1 MTQRLTLPT
10 IALVLLA
17 LLAAP
22 AAPTRAA
29 TPKDV
34 DETVAK
40 AVKYLYQV
48 QQNGNWE
55 IVPSPVN
62 QDGPDV
68 KGKQWGGLTAMATY
82 ALLAAGENPQDPR
95 LAEAITWLLKQ
106 DTITGTY
113 ALGLRAQVWQFLPEK
128 HPQRSQIRAAVK
140 RDRDLLLNAM
150 HEKPGESFGFYGYF
164 PKQPNAYDRSNSQYA
179 VLGMWAAEQAGAEV
193 PTKFWEIQDQVWKK
207 AQNQDGGWE
216 YSGDSPSTATMTAAG
231 VATLFIT
238 QDYLLDLKKDCQ
250 GNVFNQNIEM
260 GIGWL
265 DRHITQL
272 LSGGSYY
279 GMYGVERI
287 GVASGRRYFGALDWY
302 KVGSESLVKSQ
313 KPDGAWGDE
322 NDHDNARK
330 VPNTCFALYF
340 LTRGRAPVL
349 MSKLEYTGTTREGKA
364 GPWNQRPRDLANF
377 SRWMTR
383 NFDNKFTN
391 WQVVNLKVEAQ
402 ELHDAPIL
410 YIAGNEPLNFSDAE
424 LAKLRQFAEQGGLIL
439 GNADCGNPKFVTGF
453 RALAKKLFPRYEFR
467 DLEQNHLILNAQQF
481 PASKWKRKPRVQG
494 LSNGVR
500 ELMVIAPQEDL
511 SKAWQTRSDKTK
523 EEVFQLGSNLY
534 LYSVKENLGRSKGD
548 TYIVTDT
555 GKGKPERSF
564 KVARLMLGDNAD
576 PEPGGWRRLANVL
589 KNSSLATLV
598 VDSVKPGEGKLA
610 GYKVAHW
617 TGTTKVK
624 LSPKAR
630 EEIVAFVNG
639 GGTLLVD
646 AAGGSADFADSATDA
661 LLEMFG
667 GEPVRKQLTQA
678 LPATHGL
685 YAMEGAKIES
695 FGYRNYARRRVL
707 GKLSAPR
714 VGAVDVGGRP
724 GVFFSR
730 EDLSGSLVGEPVD
743 GIVGYDPDTATA
755 IVRNV
760 LVYAETGGKGF
771 PPPPPPPPKEKDKE
785 KDKGKDAKDAK
796 DSKDASKK

>member
-1 MTQRLTLPT
+1 MKRRLPLLT
-10 IALVLLA
+10 IALLLPA

-22 AAPTRAA
+22 APARAA
-29 TPKDV
+29 SPKEV
-34 DETVAK
+34 DDAVAK

-55 IVPSPVN
+55 IVPQAVN

-95 LAEAITWLLKQ
+95 LAEAITWLLNH
-106 DTITGTY
+106 DNITGTY
-113 ALGLRAQVWQFLPEK
+113 AVGLRAQVWQFLPEK
-128 HPQRSQIRAAVK
+128 HPQRAQVRAAIK
-140 RDRDLLLNAM
+140 RDRDLLLGAM

-179 VLGMWAAEQAGAEV
+179 VLGIWAAEQAGAEV

-207 AQNQDGGWE
+207 SQNQDGGWE

-265 DRHITQL
+265 DRHINQL
-272 LSGGSYY
+272 LSGGNYY

-302 KVGSESLVKSQ
+302 KVGSDSLVKSQ

-322 NDHDNARK
+322 EEHSNAHK
-330 VPNTCFALYF
+330 VPNTSFALYF

-349 MSKLEYTGTTREGKA
+349 MSKLEYTSTTRDGKDA
-364 GPWNQRPRDLANF
+364 PWNQRPRDLANF

-383 NFDNKFTN
+383 NLDNKFTN
-391 WQVVNLKVEAQ
+391 WQVVNLKVAPE

-410 YIAGNEPLNFSDAE
+410 YIAGNEPLNFGDND

-439 GNADCGNPKFVTGF
+439 GNADCASPKFLTGF
-453 RALAKKLFPRYEFR
+453 RALARKLFPKYEFR
-467 DLEQNHLILNAQQF
+467 DLEPTSPVLNQQF
-481 PASKWKRKPRVQG
+481 LAGKWKRKLRVQG

-500 ELMVIAPQEDL
+500 ELMVIAPAEDL
-511 SKAWQTRSDKTK
+511 SRAWQTRSDKQK
-523 EEVFQLGSNLY
+523 EELFQLGSNLY
-534 LYSVKENLGRSKGD
+534 LYTVKENLGRSKGD
-548 TYIVTDT
+548 TYIVTDN

-564 KVARLMLGDNAD
+564 KVARLMVGENPD

-598 VDSVKPGEGKLA
+598 VDPVKPGEGKLA

-624 LSPKAR
+624 LPPKAK
-630 EEIVAFVNG
+630 EEIVEFVKG

-646 AAGGSADFADSATDA
+646 AAGNSPDFGDAATDA
-661 LLEMFG
+661 LLDLFG
-667 GEPVRKQLTQA
+667 REAVGKQLTQP
-678 LPATHGL
+678 LPADHAL
-685 YAMEGAKIES
+685 YTMEGVKIDK
-695 FGYRNYARRRVL
+695 FGYRNFARRRVV

-714 VGAVDVGGRP
+714 VAAIDVGGRA

-730 EDLSGSLVGEPVD
+730 EDLSGGLVGSPVD

-771 PPPPPPPPKEKDKE
+771 PPPPPPPPKEKDKA
-785 KDKGKDAKDAK
+785 KDAKDA
-796 DSKDASKK
+796 SKK